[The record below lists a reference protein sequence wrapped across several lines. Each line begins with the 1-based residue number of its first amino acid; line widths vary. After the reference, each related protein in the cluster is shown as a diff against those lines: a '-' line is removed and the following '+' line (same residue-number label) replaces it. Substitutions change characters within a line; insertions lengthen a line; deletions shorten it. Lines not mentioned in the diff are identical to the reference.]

1 MVFSGLT
8 AKTGRQANTL
18 RRIMQNHPG
27 KLPPKVIAISSGKGG
42 VGKTNVVANLACS
55 LSRKGKKVLI
65 FDADMGLNNIDI
77 LLGLASPYHIG
88 HVFSGEKKI
97 EEVLVHGPR
106 GVKVLPASNGWQ
118 ELTLLDSEKKLL
130 LMEELDRI
138 SSDFDFL
145 LFDTGAGISS
155 NVTYFCS
162 AAHDIVLIATTE
174 PTSHTDVYALMK
186 VLFQNHQQ
194 KRFRLIVNAVKN
206 EREALEVYKR
216 LSAVLD
222 RFLGGVSLEYMGYVV
237 HDPNVPKSVR
247 QQKPFVDLYPHSKV
261 SQCIDVLAM
270 RILKE
275 RERIPT
281 DADRPFVWR
290 SVLQA

>member
-1 MVFSGLT
+1 
-8 AKTGRQANTL
+8 
-18 RRIMQNHPG
+18 MQNDSN
-27 KLPPKVIAISSGKGG
+27 KLPPKVLAISSGKGG
-42 VGKTNVVANLACS
+42 VGKTNVVANVACA

-88 HVFSGEKKI
+88 HVFSGEKTI
-97 EEVLVHGPR
+97 EDVLVDGPR
-106 GVKVLPASNGWQ
+106 GIKVLPASNGWQ
-118 ELTLLDSEKKLL
+118 DLTRLDSDKKLL
-130 LMEELDRI
+130 LMEEMDRI
-138 SSDFDFL
+138 SGDFDFL

-162 AAHDIVLIATTE
+162 AAHDIILIATTE

-222 RFLGGVSLEYMGYVV
+222 RFLGGVMLEYMGFIV
-237 HDPNVPKSVR
+237 HDPNVSKAVR

-261 SQCIDVLAM
+261 SQCIEMLTQ

-275 RERIPT
+275 RSKIPT
-281 DADRPFVWR
+281 DSDQPFVWR
-290 SVLQA
+290 SVLQI

>member
-1 MVFSGLT
+1 
-8 AKTGRQANTL
+8 
-18 RRIMQNHPG
+18 MQNHPN
-27 KLPPKVIAISSGKGG
+27 KLPPKVLAISSGKGG
-42 VGKTNVVANLACS
+42 VGKTNIVANIACA
-55 LSRKGKKVLI
+55 LSRKGKKVLV

-88 HVFSGEKKI
+88 HVFSGEKTI

-138 SSDFDFL
+138 SGAFDFL

-186 VLFQNHQQ
+186 VLFQNHHQ

-222 RFLGGVSLEYMGYVV
+222 RFLGGVNLEYMGYVV
-237 HDPNVPKSVR
+237 HDANVSKSVR

-261 SQCIDVLAM
+261 SQCIDLLAM

-275 RERIPT
+275 REKIPT